1 MPITVGIVGTAKN
14 TGKTTTTVA
23 LLRAF
28 KRKKLKIG
36 LTSIGYDGE
45 LWDNITGLS
54 KPEILVPHG
63 ALVATAS
70 NCLASSKAQITPLT
84 RLGIFTSLGEIV
96 CGQVVSEGR
105 LLVAGPNQ
113 ISHLKKVKEWF
124 IDHGAQMI
132 LIDGALN
139 RLSPMVETDG
149 IILAIGPSY
158 SSDIK
163 KIAEDVMYFELIF
176 SQPLLSQAEADF
188 GSFRDSVILS
198 ETGVVLDN
206 YPAYLHNIDDVGS
219 LMKHIAKAKY
229 FYCPGVIT
237 LQCLRVLADTMFSEG
252 MKFIFNDP
260 VQLILSGDINYVGN
274 AIRKIISKGG
284 IIQYRRMLP
293 LISITICPF
302 YPDHHPEDGSYSPA
316 FIDKNKLIEEL
327 NKLIKTEIY
336 DVVEQGGENL
346 AEKIENFTKD

>member
-1 MPITVGIVGTAKN
+1 MPITVGIVGAAKN

-45 LWDNITGLS
+45 LYDNITGLS

-70 NCLASSKAQITPLT
+70 DCLSSSKAQITPLT
-84 RLGIFTSLGEIV
+84 RLGIFTPLGEIV

-105 LLVAGPNQ
+105 MLIAGPNQ
-113 ISHLKKVKEWF
+113 RNHLKKVKEWF
-124 IDHGAQMI
+124 IDHDAQIM

-149 IILAIGPSY
+149 IVLAIGASY
-158 SSDIK
+158 SRNIK
-163 KIAEDVMYFELIF
+163 KIAEDVMYFESIF
-176 SQPLLSQAEADF
+176 SQPLLSQETPDF
-188 GSFRDSVILS
+188 GSFRESVILS
-198 ETGVVLDN
+198 ETGLVLEK

-219 LMKHIAKAKY
+219 LKIHIANAEY

-237 LQCLRVLADTMFSEG
+237 LQCLRVLADTVFPEG

-260 VQLILSGDINYVGN
+260 VQLILSGEINYVGN

-293 LISITICPF
+293 LISVTISPF
-302 YPDHHPEDGSYSPA
+302 YTAQHPEDSSFTPA

-336 DVVEQGGENL
+336 DVVEQGGEKL
-346 AEKIENFTKD
+346 AEKIENLIKD